1 MNIIQKQAELGRSL
15 FQINSNTLRSYAE
28 MQRDS
33 ISKYVELNS
42 SYGKQ
47 LPEIKN
53 VQDFLALQREYGQS
67 VWSGVKSSVESQ
79 TTLVKSAFEETTVAL
94 KTAYT
99 TQAEAPAA
107 KAAEEKAPVAKV
119 TEEKAP
125 AKKSKA
131 AQA

>member
-15 FQINSNTLRSYAE
+15 FQINTNTLRSYAE
-28 MQRDS
+28 MQRDNL
-33 ISKYVELNS
+33 SKYVELNS
-42 SYGKQ
+42 NYGKQ

-79 TTLVKSAFEETTVAL
+79 TSLVKSAFEETSVAL
-94 KTAYT
+94 KSAYT
-99 TQAEAPAA
+99 TDTATAN
-107 KAAEEKAPVAKV
+107 APVVETA
-119 TEEKAP
+119 EEKAP